1 MEEIQDWGRN
11 MIAGESPLVSI
22 LIVNWNGKALLG
34 DCLTSITS
42 QTYRNYE
49 ILVVDNDSTDGS
61 VEYIERNF
69 PSVRIIQNS
78 QNEGFARACNNGML
92 CSRGEYIAVL
102 NSDMELDK
110 HWLEELT
117 KPLQNKNIAAT
128 TAKALFFDDR
138 EKINYAGGAVNFLG
152 FAFPKHFKDSKD
164 IDLEHETTEYMAG
177 GLSCLRRKVLDKVGL
192 FDEDFFM
199 YFEDVD
205 LSYRIRAAGY
215 KLILAPKAIVYHK
228 ADFKKMKDKFY
239 HIEKNR
245 LRFLIKNYS
254 LRTLLLITPAFFI
267 TEIGVLLYSL
277 FGGWFH
283 KKVYSYLDIL
293 MSLPKLIRK
302 RRQSEK
308 MRRSKDSQIMA
319 GFTGAIR
326 YEEIANPLLD
336 NVLNPALD
344 FYWRLIR
351 RVL

>member
-1 MEEIQDWGRN
+1 MEEVRDWGRN
-11 MIAGESPLVSI
+11 MITGESPLVSI

-34 DCLTSITS
+34 DCLTSVTS

-49 ILVVDNDSTDGS
+49 ILVVDNGSTDGS
-61 VEYIERNF
+61 VEYIKENF
-69 PSVRIIQNS
+69 PTVRIIRNAR
-78 QNEGFARACNNGML
+78 NEGFARACNKGMI

-102 NSDMELDK
+102 NSDMELDTQ
-110 HWLEELT
+110 WLEELT
-117 KPLQNKNIAAT
+117 KPLQSQSIAAT

-152 FAFPKHFKDSKD
+152 FAFPKHFKESKD
-164 IDLEHETTEYMAG
+164 IDLEHETTQYVAG
-177 GLSCLRRKVLDKVGL
+177 GLSCLRRKVLDEVGL

-205 LSYRIRAAGY
+205 LSFRIRAAGY
-215 KLILAPKAIVYHK
+215 ELALAPKAIVYHK
-228 ADFKKMKDKFY
+228 ADFKKMKDKLY

-254 LRTLLLITPAFFI
+254 LKTLLLIIPAFFV
-267 TEIGVLLYSL
+267 TEMGVLLYSL

-283 KKVYSYLDIL
+283 KKIYSYLDIL
-293 MSLPKLIRK
+293 ISLPKLIRQ
-302 RRQSEK
+302 RRQSQK
-308 MRRSKDSQIMA
+308 KRKSKDSLIMEK
-319 GFTGAIR
+319 FIGALN

-344 FYWRLIR
+344 FYWRMIKRGL
-351 RVL
+351 

>member
-1 MEEIQDWGRN
+1 
-11 MIAGESPLVSI
+11 MITGESPLVSI

-34 DCLTSITS
+34 DCLTSVTS

-61 VEYIERNF
+61 VEYIESKF
-69 PSVRIIQNS
+69 PSVRIIRNS
-78 QNEGFARACNNGML
+78 QNEGFARACNKGMV

-102 NSDMELDK
+102 NSDMELDR

-117 KPLQNKNIAAT
+117 KPLQNKNVAAT

-152 FAFPKHFKDSKD
+152 FAFPKHFKESND
-164 IDLEHETTEYMAG
+164 IDLEHETTEYVAG

-205 LSYRIRAAGY
+205 LSYRITAAGY
-215 KLILAPKAIVYHK
+215 KLGLAPKAIVYHK

-293 MSLPKLIRK
+293 MSLPKLIRQ
-302 RRQSEK
+302 RRHSQK
-308 MRRSKDSQIMA
+308 IRRSKDGQIMA

-344 FYWRLIR
+344 FYWRMIR
-351 RVL
+351 GGL